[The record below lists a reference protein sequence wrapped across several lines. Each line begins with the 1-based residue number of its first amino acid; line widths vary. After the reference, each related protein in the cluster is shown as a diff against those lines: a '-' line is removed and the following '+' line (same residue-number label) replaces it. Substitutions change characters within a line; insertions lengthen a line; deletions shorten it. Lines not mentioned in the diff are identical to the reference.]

1 MPMPAAAYGIAVSKP
16 MVIGLVMPVF
26 WTLPP
31 AFLSGTAAAG
41 GIALINSIGNLGGII
56 SPYLVGKV
64 VDITGVPSGGLYAV
78 AAVLILAALL
88 ILFGLPARIANRDQA
103 L

>member
-1 MPMPAAAYGIAVSKP
+1 
-16 MVIGLVMPVF
+16 
-26 WTLPP
+26 
-31 AFLSGTAAAG
+31 
-41 GIALINSIGNLGGII
+41 
-56 SPYLVGKV
+56 V
-64 VDITGVPSGGLYAV
+64 VDITGVPSGGLYAI